1 MEGEALR
8 SIRLP
13 TCRRCKEMR
22 TMEPQV
28 PNKSPDGMPES
39 KGRRR
44 MLAIAN
50 GIDRLITRIC
60 RFVVLVTGITLTVL
74 LTANVVARYALAT
87 GGIDAAEEI
96 PERLFPWF
104 IVAGIALAA
113 QAGGHMSVDWVLDR
127 LGPRG
132 RRWLLLLANTIVF
145 VSYLVI
151 FQQAMVLSEIAK
163 VERSPVLNLPGSH
176 GYWAIAFGCLLLA
189 LATAC
194 TSVRLMVTGP
204 ETRFAIEYKET

>member
-1 MEGEALR
+1 MATQ
-8 SIRLP
+8 ILP
-13 TCRRCKEMR
+13 
-22 TMEPQV
+22 
-28 PNKSPDGMPES
+28 KSPDEVPES
-39 KGRRR
+39 NGRRR
-44 MLAIAN
+44 MLAAAN

-60 RFVVLVTGITLTVL
+60 RFVVLVTGIALTGI
-74 LTANVVARYALAT
+74 LTGNVVARYVLAS
-87 GGIDAAEEI
+87 GGIDAAAEI

-104 IVAGIALAA
+104 IVAGMALAA

-145 VSYLVI
+145 LSYLVI
-151 FQQAMVLSEIAK
+151 FQQAMVLAEIAK

-194 TSVRLMVTGP
+194 TAMRLMLTGP
-204 ETRFAIEYKET
+204 ETRFSLEYRET

>member
-1 MEGEALR
+1 
-8 SIRLP
+8 
-13 TCRRCKEMR
+13 
-22 TMEPQV
+22 MEPQIPPKNPDEV
-28 PNKSPDGMPES
+28 PEFKV
-39 KGRRR
+39 RRR
-44 MLAIAN
+44 MLAAVN
-50 GIDRLITRIC
+50 GVDRLITRIC
-60 RFVVLVTGITLTVL
+60 RFVILVTGITLTAL
-74 LTANVVARYALAT
+74 LTGNVVARYVLAS

-127 LGPRG
+127 LGARG

-145 VSYLVI
+145 LSYLVI
-151 FQQAMVLSEIAK
+151 FQQAMVLAEIAK

-194 TSVRLMVTGP
+194 TAVRLMLTGP
-204 ETRFAIEYKET
+204 EARFSLEYKEI

>member
-1 MEGEALR
+1 
-8 SIRLP
+8 
-13 TCRRCKEMR
+13 
-22 TMEPQV
+22 MEPQTSA
-28 PNKSPDGMPES
+28 KSPDEAPET
-39 KGRRR
+39 KGRRK
-44 MLAIAN
+44 MLAVAKE
-50 GIDRLITRIC
+50 IDRLITRIC
-60 RFVVLVTGITLTVL
+60 RFVVLVTGITLTAL
-74 LTANVVARYALAT
+74 LTANVVARYVLAS

-127 LGPRG
+127 LGSRG

-145 VSYLVI
+145 LSYLVI
-151 FQQAMVLSEIAK
+151 FEQAMVLSEIAK

-194 TSVRLMVTGP
+194 TSVRLMLTGP
-204 ETRFAIEYKET
+204 ATRFTLEYKET